1 MIRLYANN
9 KHTDIIET
17 KKIKNFDR
25 NKSKF
30 PYDAFVHTGYDE
42 NSVKI
47 FEPAAIL
54 AISDDYDTLSK
65 PVKRW
70 TKPNKRNFE
79 KKESVQEAEKSMG
92 QKVDLLNFE
101 NLYSEK
107 VDEKDIMIAAL
118 QKQLRDMEKKL
129 QSNEKSEVEKMESNN
144 DTFNDRSHQQ
154 MLSISKNKQQFAGGS
169 HETPT
174 SQFNISLNSLSV
186 LNRSHERK
194 RLEKRTPEQSANFS
208 KSKKKKIASENDSHG
223 LARSCGFGNG
233 SHETP
238 TSLLNISSKSLSVLN
253 RSHERKRLEK
263 RTPEQSANFSK
274 SKKKKIASENDS
286 HGLARSCGFGNVSH
300 ETPTSQFNIS
310 SKSLSALNRSHE
322 RKRLEKRTVEQSAD
336 FSKSKK
342 KKIESENDSH
352 DLTPIIR
359 GGSRVVRKSLQGFR
373 KTLMSQ
379 SNSPISTQMP
389 DLSNSH
395 IPESDK
401 DEESD
406 SSIVSIKKKEYDT
419 DDYENS
425 EGENTMEP
433 LTKWEEKSPDKK
445 GDTTVIEMWHFI
457 LEYLFH

>member
-1 MIRLYANN
+1 MKSITSLETVSTASRKELNDAKTFNDDKEVVDNSNKNKLPQSTSYAMIRLYANN

-118 QKQLRDMEKKL
+118 QKQFRDMEKKL

-154 MLSISKNKQQFAGGS
+154 MLPISKNKQQFAGGIII
-169 HETPT
+169 
-174 SQFNISLNSLSV
+174 FSL
-186 LNRSHERK
+186 
-194 RLEKRTPEQSANFS
+194 
-208 KSKKKKIASENDSHG
+208 I
-223 LARSCGFGNG
+223 
-233 SHETP
+233 
-238 TSLLNISSKSLSVLN
+238 
-253 RSHERKRLEK
+253 
-263 RTPEQSANFSK
+263 
-274 SKKKKIASENDS
+274 
-286 HGLARSCGFGNVSH
+286 
-300 ETPTSQFNIS
+300 
-310 SKSLSALNRSHE
+310 
-322 RKRLEKRTVEQSAD
+322 
-336 FSKSKK
+336 
-342 KKIESENDSH
+342 
-352 DLTPIIR
+352 
-359 GGSRVVRKSLQGFR
+359 
-373 KTLMSQ
+373 
-379 SNSPISTQMP
+379 
-389 DLSNSH
+389 
-395 IPESDK
+395 
-401 DEESD
+401 
-406 SSIVSIKKKEYDT
+406 
-419 DDYENS
+419 
-425 EGENTMEP
+425 
-433 LTKWEEKSPDKK
+433 
-445 GDTTVIEMWHFI
+445 
-457 LEYLFH
+457 

>member
-118 QKQLRDMEKKL
+118 QKQFRDMEKKL
-129 QSNEKSEVEKMESNN
+129 QSNEKSKL
-144 DTFNDRSHQQ
+144 T
-154 MLSISKNKQQFAGGS
+154 
-169 HETPT
+169 TPG
-174 SQFNISLNSLSV
+174 I
-186 LNRSHERK
+186 
-194 RLEKRTPEQSANFS
+194 
-208 KSKKKKIASENDSHG
+208 KSKDIKSNMTPLIMKLTSMTESRIGD
-223 LARSCGFGNG
+223 G

-238 TSLLNISSKSLSVLN
+238 TSLL
-253 RSHERKRLEK
+253 
-263 RTPEQSANFSK
+263 
-274 SKKKKIASENDS
+274 
-286 HGLARSCGFGNVSH
+286 
-300 ETPTSQFNIS
+300 NIS

-322 RKRLEKRTVEQSAD
+322 RKRLEKRTPEQSAD

-342 KKIESENDSH
+342 KKIASENDSH

-406 SSIVSIKKKEYDT
+406 SSIVSIKKK
-419 DDYENS
+419 
-425 EGENTMEP
+425 NTIPTTMKIQRVKIQWSH
-433 LTKWEEKSPDKK
+433 LQNGRKK
-445 GDTTVIEMWHFI
+445 ALIKRVILLSLKCGIFI